1 MARLEAVVVASRPRF
16 TIISFV
22 LLFTFL
28 TEIISATAQE
38 VSQRVIA
45 LEEDTNESWTKYVRS
60 PPSTLIHPVKIL
72 SQYTLG
78 NVTNPTGLLSTG
90 SGSTVLSRASPN
102 YTSPTIVIDFGQNVA
117 GWLSINFTGASKNGP
132 GLRLAFSE
140 SLEYLTNTSDFTRSY
155 NGDTITPGT
164 DQIAVP
170 SSPST
175 WTDAYGCK
183 FPNNTVCSDGLHG
196 FRYLKIYLDAIASD
210 YPYTSPYGTVSIGS
224 VALHY
229 AGYLGTPETFT
240 GWFECSDDDLN
251 RYWYDAVYT
260 NDLCTDIFRANDTD
274 PRNSAS
280 PTLVGKLVLHD
291 GAKRDRD
298 PYVGDLGVSALTSY
312 LSHDV
317 HEAARDVLA
326 DLADHQRSDGW
337 IPPASINNYTLQLID
352 YPLWWVR
359 CSYNLFVYTGDTQYI
374 EKYYHTIV
382 NVLDLFYP
390 TMTNTTSQLLTKG
403 LGVSGSY
410 GDYAFLPRTGAVT
423 YYNALYVLALDNAAS
438 IASFLGGHDDD
449 AARWSSRARNVSAA
463 INNILYDTSVGA
475 FFDSASQPGATH
487 AQDGNSISILS
498 GVANRTRALSVL
510 SFMDTHMSRFYGNAF
525 YDNDVLSSGFSQR
538 VYPFISFFEI
548 AARFTSGIAESAL
561 EEIRRLYGWMSAND
575 PFSTFWEGIADNGS
589 LYEQGYTSLA
599 HGWATGIVPALTNY
613 VLGVQPTGP
622 GFSTWVVKPHPASI
636 TWARGQVP
644 TPNGAISVNWNS
656 STATGQFSISVTSPA
671 GTKGSISVPVAD
683 NSASV
688 YVDSKLAWQKGRAF
702 LDLVSYDDGY
712 VNVNVTGGFHLITTS

>member
-1 MARLEAVVVASRPRF
+1 MTRLLIVTLRPRWTVLSF
-16 TIISFV
+16 ALLLTLIIEVVSASSQEPSQYAIKSNN
-22 LLFTFL
+22 
-28 TEIISATAQE
+28 EIT
-38 VSQRVIA
+38 
-45 LEEDTNESWTKYVRS
+45 DSWSRYVRS
-60 PPSTLIHPVKIL
+60 PPTTLVHPVQIL
-72 SQYTLG
+72 SQYTAG

-90 SGSTVLSRASPN
+90 SGSTILFRASSN
-102 YTSPTIVIDFGQNVA
+102 ETSPTIVIDFGQNVA
-117 GWLSINFTGASKNGP
+117 GWLSIDFTGASDNNP

-164 DQIAVP
+164 DQIVVP
-170 SSPST
+170 SGPSAWVDT
-175 WTDAYGCK
+175 YGCK
-183 FPNNTVCSDGLHG
+183 FLGNTVCSDGLHG
-196 FRYLKIYLDAIASD
+196 FRYLKIYLDAMASD
-210 YPYTSPYGTVSIGS
+210 YPYTSPNGTVSIS
-224 VALHY
+224 LVTLNY
-229 AGYLGTPETFT
+229 AGYLGTPDTFT

-280 PTLVGKLVLHD
+280 PTLVGKLVIHD

-312 LSHDV
+312 LSHNAHD
-317 HEAARDVLA
+317 AARDVLA

-359 CSYNLFVYTGDTQYI
+359 CSYDLFVYTGDTEYI
-374 EKYYHTIV
+374 QKYYQNIV
-382 NVLDLFYP
+382 NVLDTFYP
-390 TMTNTTSQLLTKG
+390 TMTNTSSQLITKG

-423 YYNALYVLALDNAAS
+423 YYNALYVLALDNAAA
-438 IASFLGGHDDD
+438 IASFLGGHDAD
-449 AARWSSRARNVSAA
+449 AARWSARARNVSAA
-463 INNILYDTSVGA
+463 INDILYDTTVGA
-475 FFDSASQPGATH
+475 FFDSATQPGSTH

-510 SFMDTHMSRFYGNAF
+510 SYIDTHMNHFYGNAF

-548 AARFTSGIAESAL
+548 AARFTSGVAESAL
-561 EEIRRLYGWMSAND
+561 EEIRRLYGWMSTND
-575 PFSTFWEGIADNGS
+575 PFSTFWEGIGNNGS

-622 GFSTWVVKPHPASI
+622 GFSTWAVKPYPANI

-644 TPNGAISVNWNS
+644 TPNDVISVNWNS
-656 STATGQFSISVTSPA
+656 STTGAQFSISVSSPQ
-671 GTKGSISVPVAD
+671 GTNGTISVPVASD
-683 NSASV
+683 SVSV
-688 YVDSKLAWQKGRAF
+688 YVDSKLAWQNGRAL
-702 LDLVSYDDGY
+702 LDSAVYDDGY
-712 VNVNVTGGFHLITTS
+712 VSVNVTGGLHLVTAGSE